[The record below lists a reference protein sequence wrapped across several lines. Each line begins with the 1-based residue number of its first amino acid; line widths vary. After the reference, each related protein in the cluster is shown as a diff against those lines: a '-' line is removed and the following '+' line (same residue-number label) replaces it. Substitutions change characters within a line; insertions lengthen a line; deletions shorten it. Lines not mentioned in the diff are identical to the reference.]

1 MQLSET
7 VICDMVHLLQPS
19 EEKAGP
25 TRGRTVSSCVCAC
38 VCVCASVCVCV
49 CVCMCLRECVCMCM
63 CVCVHVCVCVKG
75 IVEYSMCEL
84 PLIVR

>member
-25 TRGRTVSSCVCAC
+25 TRGRTVSSCVCAR
-38 VCVCASVCVCV
+38 VCVCACVSVCVCV
-49 CVCMCLRECVCMCM
+49 CVC
-63 CVCVHVCVCVKG
+63 VCVQACLCVKG
-75 IVEYSMCEL
+75 IVEYSMFEL

>member
-25 TRGRTVSSCVCAC
+25 TRGRTVSSCVCAR
-38 VCVCASVCVCV
+38 VCVCV
-49 CVCMCLRECVCMCM
+49 RA
-63 CVCVHVCVCVKG
+63 
-75 IVEYSMCEL
+75 
-84 PLIVR
+84 

>member
-25 TRGRTVSSCVCAC
+25 ARGRTVSSCVCAR
-38 VCVCASVCVCV
+38 V
-49 CVCMCLRECVCMCM
+49 CVCMCASVFVCEGDC
-63 CVCVHVCVCVKG
+63 
-75 IVEYSMCEL
+75 
-84 PLIVR
+84 

>member
-25 TRGRTVSSCVCAC
+25 TRGRTVSSCVCARVC
-38 VCVCASVCVCV
+38 VCVCVSVCVCV
-49 CVCMCLRECVCMCM
+49 CVYVCKR
-63 CVCVHVCVCVKG
+63 VCV
-75 IVEYSMCEL
+75 
-84 PLIVR
+84 

>member
-25 TRGRTVSSCVCAC
+25 TRGRTVSSCVCARVC
-38 VCVCASVCVCV
+38 VCVRECVCV
-49 CVCMCLRECVCMCM
+49 CVCMCASVFVCEGDC
-63 CVCVHVCVCVKG
+63 
-75 IVEYSMCEL
+75 
-84 PLIVR
+84 